1 MAEQNQQNKNPIQLV
16 GSSKDLAKALSGEQ
30 FKEMVKAV
38 AGKYMSEERII
49 KVALLARTRSS
60 GLANCSLPS
69 FLQSAIKAA
78 ELGLDFAGQT
88 GQAYLVPLKNK
99 WTGQIEA
106 NFWPGYQ
113 GFIEL
118 TYRSGKV
125 DFIDTQLVHEKD
137 KCEYQLG
144 SAPYIHHRP
153 CVSGDAGPVLF
164 GYAIAFLKEAKFPKI
179 EIMSNAQL
187 EVIRGRSRAKDNGP
201 WKTDEEEM
209 KRKTLIR
216 RIWKYLP
223 KTPEMIDAEQAD
235 NQNFEMTGDFVD
247 DTAQDAE
254 LGVKGLRK
262 RIDSKDVVNTPP
274 PPVNNKRRRR
284 TKAQIEQ
291 DLMREK
297 ANVEGYYLA
306 ELNNARN
313 LAQQAAKELTQEAEP
328 VINAGSK
335 YHCELCKKDV
345 PANEV
350 EIMENDQTKEKGLYH
365 NACGYAVEEVK

>member
-1 MAEQNQQNKNPIQLV
+1 VAEQNQQNRNPIQLV
-16 GSSKDLAKALSGEQ
+16 GSSKDLAKALSGDQ

-38 AGKYMSEERII
+38 AGKYMSEERIV
-49 KVALLARTRSS
+49 KVALLARTRSN
-60 GLANCSLPS
+60 GLGNCSLTS

-99 WTGQIEA
+99 WTGQTEA

-144 SAPYIHHRP
+144 SAPYIHHKP
-153 CVSGDAGPVLF
+153 CVNGDPGPVLF
-164 GYAIAFLKEAKFPKI
+164 GYAVAFLKEAKFPKI
-179 EIMSNAQL
+179 EIMSDAQL
-187 EVIRGRSRAKDNGP
+187 EGIRNRSKAKDNGP

-223 KTPEMIDAEQAD
+223 KTPEMIEAEQAD
-235 NQNFEMTGDFVD
+235 NQNFETTGDFVD
-247 DTAQDAE
+247 DTAQETELGVEGLKKKIESQEVGPTDRPPAGTIPPPEIQSPQRGRPQKAKDVPPDETPDAE
-254 LGVKGLRK
+254 LEKKKAAAVDKLK
-262 RIDSKDVVNTPP
+262 TVPKPKDYCPFCKKIVDIEKWFTN
-274 PPVNNKRRRR
+274 
-284 TKAQIEQ
+284 KAQEIEH
-291 DLMREK
+291 E
-297 ANVEGYYLA
+297 E
-306 ELNNARN
+306 
-313 LAQQAAKELTQEAEP
+313 
-328 VINAGSK
+328 
-335 YHCELCKKDV
+335 
-345 PANEV
+345 
-350 EIMENDQTKEKGLYH
+350 
-365 NACGYAVEEVK
+365 CGYVLVERP